1 MASGRRVSR
10 VLLALIAGLIVGIV
24 VGASGSHWAL
34 TALRVIAP
42 LGTLWINA
50 IRMTVV
56 PLGVALLFTS
66 IVGTE
71 RPSAIGRAAGV
82 SFVTLACIL
91 FFAAAAAWLLP
102 PDLLD
107 GRGVA

>member
-1 MASGRRVSR
+1 MASGRRVTR
-10 VLLALIAGLIVGIV
+10 VLWALIAGLSVGIV

-50 IRMTVV
+50 IRLTVV
-56 PLGVALLFTS
+56 PLVVALLFTS

-71 RPSAIGRAAGV
+71 GPSRIGREAAVSAATFPVLLLFAAGGG
-82 SFVTLACIL
+82 
-91 FFAAAAAWLLP
+91 WLP
-102 PDLLD
+102 TPDLI
-107 GRGVA
+107 